1 MANRGSEVD
10 LKPSHVLGIDRNS
23 NTGIYVLPDNTIVYF
38 AGKNIVKHSF
48 DAESRDQ
55 RFLPYTNKN
64 SGDIECVAVTANCTM
79 MAYSLKLDASIIH
92 IVDIANWTKK
102 KQIALPNGFSPTV
115 FSALAFSSNG
125 KYLIAQGNTSDSFLF
140 YFDASN
146 GNLLG
151 THKVTNS
158 SNSSQALNSVVN
170 CISFHPNEPTQICC
184 TGKGI
189 FRQMTKSDKGFTVK
203 QGSMTNR
210 DNIDF
215 KSHVWLPDGRIIV
228 ATSDGQVSYIENAN
242 VNHPISISNTS
253 AAAVTNLTATPKG
266 FICVSGGN
274 KLHWLERQAER
285 GYYEVYFSKID
296 EKETIASIS
305 VAQSD
310 DRVYIL
316 MSDSSILSLPLSPQ
330 AQDQQAQQG
339 EQTRTELL
347 PPYHIGAVT
356 GIDVAFRKQL
366 IVTCGEDHSIR
377 VWNYDKMQCEISK
390 FFSDQPLCVSFHPN
404 GCVLVAGF
412 TEKLRFLAITINDI
426 ITHREFPIRGC
437 REVKFAHGGQY
448 FAAVNG
454 NNVQIY
460 SSYTFKNIVNLRSP
474 GQRIR
479 AIAWS
484 TDDNVLV
491 SCDNN
496 GTITLHQ
503 IRGGKQKATSNQ
515 QPFHYISMICADSVG
530 TKCFGVTEPDNFLR
544 ETEDMATKNQLDV
557 MAAPMQVV
565 MGPNNKCLFV
575 STKDG
580 TVKIYKFPGSNAN
593 GVNFPSADGA
603 TEIIAHHAPITA
615 MCMSSDNNYL
625 FTSGEDGCV
634 YIMKIIGGESQ
645 NIRSDTQIRYSEDVM
660 ITRSELVDQLCKLKR
675 AQQDVAD
682 LDSEQR
688 YQLESLAQ
696 RFKQQRENRKEKYA
710 DEEKADKRNIEE
722 LDKEIDAVNQEAQS
736 QREQLETTFKE
747 ALKSKQTKFEMNMQN
762 EKEQQEMLQKE
773 IEETNIRGE
782 EALKA
787 LQEKNEQNTKQID
800 EEFQKNLRDLEEEEK
815 RVKAENLQIEQ
826 EFDEWEVKME
836 RELAF
841 EIGKREFEAQQ
852 KRAVEK
858 EQTQALKE
866 KSKKTEAELIKRKQ
880 NVETGKDG
888 LNKQIQA
895 VDDLKD
901 KIRKAKQQ
909 RETLIRDIA
918 ERKKSIDE
926 NQIHIEELTNQ
937 NQNLDKHR
945 QLIRDRISAWKKQ
958 LEPMQAKQQ
967 DVSITHERMKQE
979 MQRYQKNDEQ
989 LRLELNELH
998 LKIDAKKA
1006 EIDTRTKELE
1016 EVKQMTKQFKLEVHG
1031 VYQKLQEDEV
1041 KEVKKRKMFAPALA
1055 ALYRKYVGDEASS
1068 SGSAA
1073 SQKKS
1078 KLADIQVERNR
1089 ERDALERNITAIARR
1104 INRGNEEHS
1113 RQHSRMME
1121 ENVMLMSQI
1130 SEIRRQNGKLM
1141 KNRKIIEE
1149 SSKSTYSAEELN
1161 KIIEMQKGRIAQLTD
1176 QLKQLQLRGNVTRR
1190 VPMSQT
1196 RLPPM
1201 NVSADNTQHLQV
1213 GGSDGK

>member
-1 MANRGSEVD
+1 MANRGTDVD
-10 LKPSHVLGIDRNS
+10 IKPSHVLGIDRS
-23 NTGIYVLPDNTIVYF
+23 PNTGIYMLPDNTVVYF

-48 DAESRDQ
+48 DNESRDQ

-64 SGDIECVAVTANCTM
+64 SGDIECVAVTANCTL

-92 IVDIANWTKK
+92 IVDIQNWVKK
-102 KQIALPNGFSPTV
+102 KQISLPNGYSPTV

-125 KYLIAQGNTSDSFLF
+125 KFLIAQGNTSDSFFF
-140 YFDASN
+140 YFDATN
-146 GNLLG
+146 GNLLC
-151 THKVTNS
+151 THKVSNNS
-158 SNSSQALNSVVN
+158 NATQALNSVVN
-170 CISFHPNEPTQICC
+170 CISFHPNEPTQVCC

-215 KSHVWLPDGRIIV
+215 KSHIWLPDGRIVV
-228 ATSDGQVSYIENAN
+228 ATSDGQVSYIENAS

-253 AAAVTNLTATPKG
+253 AAPVTNLTATPKG

-285 GYYEVYFSKID
+285 GYFETYFQKVD
-296 EKETIASIS
+296 EKETICSVS
-305 VAQSD
+305 VAQAD
-310 DRVYIL
+310 DRIVIL
-316 MSDSSILSLPLSPQ
+316 MSDSSIISLSLSPQ
-330 AQDQQAQQG
+330 GNDQQNQSSEESNKQQ
-339 EQTRTELL
+339 LL
-347 PPYHIGAVT
+347 PPYHIGAISCV
-356 GIDVAFRKQL
+356 DVAFKKQL
-366 IVTCGEDHSIR
+366 IATCGEDHSIR

-390 FFSDQPLCVSFHPN
+390 FFSDQPLCLSFHPN

-412 TEKLRFLAITINDI
+412 TEKLRFLAITIDDI
-426 ITHREFPIRGC
+426 VTHREFPIRGC

-460 SSYTFKNIVNLRSP
+460 SSYTFKNLVNLRSP

-496 GTITLHQ
+496 GTITLHT

-544 ETEDMATKNQLDV
+544 ETEDMSTKNQLDV
-557 MAAPMQVV
+557 MATPMQLV

-580 TVKIYKFPGSNAN
+580 TVKIYRFPGSNSN
-593 GVNFPSADGA
+593 GINFPSADGA
-603 TEIIAHHAPITA
+603 VEIIAHHAPITA
-615 MCMSSDNNYL
+615 MCMSSDNSFL

-634 YIMKIIGGESQ
+634 YVMKITGGEQQ

-682 LDSEQR
+682 LDSEQK
-688 YQLESLAQ
+688 YQLESLRQ
-696 RFKQQRENRKEKYA
+696 RYKQQRQNRKEKYE
-710 DEEKADKRNIEE
+710 DEEKADQANITE
-722 LDKEIDAVNQEAQS
+722 LDKEIEAVNEEATA
-736 QREQLETTFKE
+736 QRENLKLTFEEQLQ
-747 ALKSKQTKFEMNMQN
+747 SKKTKFEMNIQN
-762 EKEQQEMLQKE
+762 EKEQQEMLRKE
-773 IEETNIRGE
+773 IEEANIKGN

-787 LQEKNEQNTKQID
+787 LQEKNKQDAEQIERDFK
-800 EEFQKNLRDLEEEEK
+800 KNLEDLEMEEK
-815 RVKAENLQIEQ
+815 RIKAEKKQIKQ
-826 EFDEWEVKME
+826 EFNEWEVQME
-836 RELAF
+836 RDLSF

-852 KRAVEK
+852 KRAIEK
-858 EQTQALKE
+858 EQTQILKE
-866 KSKKTEAELIKRKQ
+866 KSKKTEAELEKRKK
-880 NVETGKDG
+880 NVETGEDG
-888 LNKQIQA
+888 LKKQMQA

-909 RETLIRDIA
+909 KETLIRDIA

-926 NQIHIEELTNQ
+926 NQVHIEELTNQ

-945 QLIRDRISAWKKQ
+945 QLIRDRIGAWKKQ

-1041 KEVKKRKMFAPALA
+1041 KEVKRRKMFAPALA

-1068 SGSAA
+1068 SAA

-1130 SEIRRQNGKLM
+1130 SEIRRQNGKLL
-1141 KNRKIIEE
+1141 KNRRILEE
-1149 SSKSTYSAEELN
+1149 SSKSAYTAEELN

-1176 QLKQLQLRGNVTRR
+1176 QLKQLQLRGNVTRKN
-1190 VPMSQT
+1190 PASNP

-1201 NVSADNTQHLQV
+1201 NVSPNGDQ
-1213 GGSDGK
+1213 S

>member
-1 MANRGSEVD
+1 MANRGNEID

-23 NTGIYVLPDNTIVYF
+23 NTGIYMLPDNTVVYF

-92 IVDIANWTKK
+92 IVDIANWAKK

-140 YFDASN
+140 YFDATN

-151 THKVTNS
+151 THKVSNNT
-158 SNSSQALNSVVN
+158 NSSQALNSIVN
-170 CISFHPNEPTQICC
+170 CISFHPNEPSQICC

-189 FRQMTKSDKGFTVK
+189 FRQMTRSDKGFTVK

-215 KSHVWLPDGRIIV
+215 KSHIWLPDGRIVV
-228 ATSDGQVSYIENAN
+228 ATSDGQISYIENAS
-242 VNHPISISNTS
+242 VNHPISIANTS
-253 AAAVTNLTATPKG
+253 ASPVTNLTATPKG

-274 KLHWLERQAER
+274 KLHFLERQAER
-285 GYYEVYFSKID
+285 GYLEITNIRVD
-296 EKETIASIS
+296 EKETICSVSI
-305 VAQSD
+305 AQAD
-310 DRVYIL
+310 DRVVVL
-316 MSDSSILSLPLSPQ
+316 LSDSRLISYPLTPG
-330 AQDQQAQQG
+330 QDQQ
-339 EQTRTELL
+339 QTSEGPITLL
-347 PPYHIGAVT
+347 PQYHIGT
-356 GIDVAFRKQL
+356 ITSIDVAFRKQL

-377 VWNYDKMQCEISK
+377 VWNYDKMQCEIFK

-412 TEKLRFLAITINDI
+412 QEKLRFLAITINDI
-426 ITHREFPIRGC
+426 VTHREFPIRGC
-437 REVKFAHGGQY
+437 REVKFSHGGQY

-460 SSYTFKNIVNLRSP
+460 SSYTFKNLVNLRSP

-515 QPFHYISMICADSVG
+515 QPFHYISMVCADSVG

-557 MAAPMQVV
+557 MATPMQLV

-593 GVNFPSADGA
+593 GVNFPSADSA
-603 TEIIAHHAPITA
+603 VEIIAHHAPITS

-634 YIMKIIGGESQ
+634 YIMKISGGETQ
-645 NIRSDTQIRYSEDVM
+645 NVRSDTQIRYSEDVM
-660 ITRSELVDQLCKLKR
+660 ITRSELVEQLCALKR

-682 LDSEQR
+682 LEKQQQQ
-688 YQLESLAQ
+688 QLANTTS
-696 RFKQQRENRKEKYA
+696 RFKQQRIARKEKYA
-710 DEEKADKRNIEE
+710 DEEKADLANIAE
-722 LDKEIDAVNQEAQS
+722 LEKEIEAVNEEAKAQRQNLEMTFQEALQS
-736 QREQLETTFKE
+736 K
-747 ALKSKQTKFEMNMQN
+747 KTKFEMNIQN
-762 EKEQQEMLQKE
+762 EKEQQEMLKKE
-773 IEETNIRGE
+773 IEETNVRGE
-782 EALKA
+782 QALKE
-787 LQEKNEQNTKQID
+787 LQEKNKQNAEQIEIDFQNNLADLESQEKQIKKEKQQLK
-800 EEFQKNLRDLEEEEK
+800 EEFN
-815 RVKAENLQIEQ
+815 
-826 EFDEWEVKME
+826 EWEVKME

-841 EIGKREFEAQQ
+841 EIGKREFESQQ

-858 EQTQALKE
+858 EQTQILKE
-866 KSKKTEAELIKRKQ
+866 KSKQTEADLMKSKQ
-880 NVETGKDG
+880 AVETGMDSLK
-888 LNKQIQA
+888 KQMQA
-895 VDDLKD
+895 VDDIKD
-901 KIRKAKQQ
+901 RIRKAKQQ
-909 RETLIRDIA
+909 KETLIRDIA

-926 NQIHIEELTNQ
+926 NQIHIEDLTNQ

-945 QLIRDRISAWKKQ
+945 QLIRDRISEWKKQ

-1031 VYQKLQEDEV
+1031 VYQKMLEDEV
-1041 KEVKKRKMFAPALA
+1041 KEVKRRKMFAPALA

-1068 SGSAA
+1068 SS

-1121 ENVMLMSQI
+1121 ENVMLMTQI
-1130 SEIRRQNGKLM
+1130 SEIRRQNGKLA
-1141 KNRKIIEE
+1141 KNRRVIEE

-1176 QLKQLQLRGNVTRR
+1176 QLKQLQLRGNVTRKNP
-1190 VPMSQT
+1190 VSHA

-1201 NVSADNTQHLQV
+1201 NVTSPEPP
-1213 GGSDGK
+1213 KE